1 MISAL
6 IRQPAAARGAR
17 ANFAAARLQSPR
29 PNATSLN
36 HGLLSRA
43 NTRTVANT
51 GASRT
56 FSTASRHAAGAA
68 ARATARASP
77 RLIASATALAALT
90 LAWVVASPV
99 FLDADADVSVA
110 DPTTGIT
117 LPRTV
122 TVAGKSFRLLG
133 LGARQVTILNLNV
146 YVLGIYVP
154 AATPLPSTVTEPEAI
169 LASDV
174 VLYLTPT
181 RNTGAAH
188 LRDGFVRTLLDA
200 SKAATT
206 PEEREQY
213 LDDINAFKSVF
224 PKSNVTKGQVFMFH
238 HAPKDQQVTLVH
250 DGQVQGTVAS
260 PWLGTA
266 LLRAYL
272 REKKPIS
279 PKARASIVQG
289 LADMATVVVPRA

>member
-6 IRQPAAARGAR
+6 IRQPVAIGA
-17 ANFAAARLQSPR
+17 P
-29 PNATSLN
+29 
-36 HGLLSRA
+36 
-43 NTRTVANT
+43 
-51 GASRT
+51 
-56 FSTASRHAAGAA
+56 
-68 ARATARASP
+68 
-77 RLIASATALAALT
+77 
-90 LAWVVASPV
+90 
-99 FLDADADVSVA
+99 

-154 AATPLPSTVTEPEAI
+154 ATTALPSNLTDPEAI
-169 LASDV
+169 LDGDV

-213 LDDINAFKSVF
+213 LDDINAFKTVF
-224 PKSNVTKGQVFMFH
+224 PKSNVTKGQVFLFH
-238 HAPKDQQVTLVH
+238 HAPKDQQITLMH

-289 LADMATVVVPRA
+289 LADGATTAVPRA